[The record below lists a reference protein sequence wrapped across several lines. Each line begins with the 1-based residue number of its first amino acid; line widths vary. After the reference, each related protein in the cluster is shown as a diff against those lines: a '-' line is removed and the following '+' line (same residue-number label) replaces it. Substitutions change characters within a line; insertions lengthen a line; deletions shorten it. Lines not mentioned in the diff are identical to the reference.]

1 MTEVRHSR
9 QQTGGRHVLNDIHQ
23 SIPEVSDVAAEELSD
38 ELLASESPLVLRGLA
53 SNWPAVQHG
62 LESADAII
70 DYLQTFDSGNVV
82 TALYAPPEAAGRIFY
97 NDDLTAFNFEYRRMA
112 LADAVK
118 QVRAHLDEPSPA
130 SLYIGSTNVDHWLP
144 GFRAQN
150 DLPVQH
156 LDPLASIWIGNQ
168 SRVSAHYD
176 FPANIACVVAGQRR
190 VILFPPEQL
199 PNLYI
204 GPLEFTP
211 AGQPISLVDFHAP
224 DYERFPK
231 FRDAVES
238 AQMAVLEPGD
248 AIIVPSMW
256 WHHMEALSDFN
267 ILVNYWWRSSPAYM
281 GPPLSALQHAMLGLR
296 DLPEAQREQWRQLF
310 DYYVFNPQ
318 AANFE
323 HIPEAARGVLNP
335 IDESTARQIRK
346 MLRDK
351 LL

>member
-1 MTEVRHSR
+1 MT
-9 QQTGGRHVLNDIHQ
+9 GPHVLNEIDQAIA
-23 SIPEVSDVAAEELSD
+23 ERNDVTVADLSD
-38 ELLASESPLVLRGLA
+38 ELLTSDRPLVLRGLA
-53 SNWPAVQHG
+53 SDWPAVRLG
-62 LESADAII
+62 LESDDSII
-70 DYLQTFDSGNVV
+70 DYLQGFDSDNVV
-82 TALYAPPEAAGRIFY
+82 TALYAGPEAGGRIFY
-97 NDDLTAFNFEYRRMA
+97 NEDMTDFNFEYRRMA
-112 LADAVK
+112 LKDAVQ
-118 QVRAHLDEPSPA
+118 QVRSHVDQPNPP

-144 GFRAQN
+144 GFRAEN
-150 DLPVQH
+150 DFPIQH
-156 LDPLASIWIGNQ
+156 LEPLASIWIGNA

-199 PNLYI
+199 KNLYV

-231 FRDAVES
+231 FRDAVRT

-256 WHHMEALSDFN
+256 WHHMEALAAFN
-267 ILVNYWWRSSPAYM
+267 VLVNYWWRNTPTYM
-281 GPPLSALQHAMLGLR
+281 GPPLSVLQHALLGLR
-296 DLPEAQREQWRQLF
+296 DLPEAQRRQWQELF
-310 DYYVFNPQ
+310 DYYVFDPDPE
-318 AANFE
+318 NFE
-323 HIPEAARGVLNP
+323 HIPEVARGVLNP
-335 IDESTARQIRK
+335 IDEPTARKIRK